1 MSSVTRFIRQIPVST
16 TYYDV
21 GAIVSATGTVNGVY
35 EFYNDGS
42 NYVGNYPPGYV
53 LPASNGLV
61 TQIQNATDTGV
72 NRANCILRDL
82 GKTIYAS
89 YGATNTAADPRNTP
103 STANYGY
110 FRQVQLL
117 KPSAIV
123 ANNFIGGTS
132 GSTFGVLGAQN
143 NPDNYT
149 DYLTF
154 YIPVTVAG
162 VRGPVPTQNAY
173 AIAGGQM

>member
-1 MSSVTRFIRQIPVST
+1 
-16 TYYDV
+16 
-21 GAIVSATGTVNGVY
+21 
-35 EFYNDGS
+35 
-42 NYVGNYPPGYV
+42 
-53 LPASNGLV
+53 V
-61 TQIQNATDTGV
+61 TQIQLATDTGV

-89 YGATNTAADPRNTP
+89 YGATNTAADPRLAP
-103 STANYGY
+103 STANFGY

-123 ANNFIGGTS
+123 ADNFIGGTS

-173 AIAGGQM
+173 VIAGGQM